1 MIQAAKFWDRI
12 AAKYASA
19 KIKDPEGYQFTL
31 ERTRSYLGPQDRV
44 LEIGAGTATTALELA
59 PAVEHI
65 TITDVSPEMI
75 RIGKDKAEAQDVRNV
90 DFHVV
95 DAKLRGI
102 DGPYDVILAHNVL
115 HLVDDLPGTLAR
127 VHDLLAPG
135 GVFISKTF
143 CKPTQGGPWFYY
155 AMRLALPMI
164 QLIGKAPYVAIMSVE
179 EFEAILTEHGFKIV
193 ESGNFPAKEL
203 RRYIV
208 ARR

>member
-12 AAKYASA
+12 ADKYATS

-31 ERTRSYLGPQDRV
+31 ERTRSYLGPQDKV
-44 LEIGAGTATTALELA
+44 LEIGAGTGTTALELA
-59 PAVEHI
+59 PAVGHI

-75 RIGKDKAEAQDVRNV
+75 RIGKAKADAQGVTNV
-90 DFHVV
+90 DFRVA
-95 DAKLRGI
+95 DAQLQGVS
-102 DGPYDVILAHNVL
+102 GPFDAILAHNVL
-115 HLVDDLPGTLAR
+115 HLVEDLPGALGR

-143 CKPTQGGPWFYY
+143 CKPSRGGAWIYY
-155 AMRLALPMI
+155 VMRLALPLM
-164 QLIGKAPYVAIMSVE
+164 QLIGKAPYVAVMSIE
-179 EFEAILTEHGFKIV
+179 ELEATLSSHGFKIV